1 MKPEEVRENIF
12 LLLSILPTVSGSVGV
27 SESGDRVMFAIYPDA
42 HLELSK
48 VLQLLKK
55 LTGIEYKLVDVV
67 IDPSS
72 IYIECKGV
80 KR

>member
-48 VLQLLKK
+48 VLQVLKK
-55 LTGIEYKLVDVV
+55 LTGIEYKLDVV
-67 IDPSS
+67 IVNEGMV
-72 IYIECKGV
+72 YIELRG
-80 KR
+80 